1 MTFLKEHTE
10 NASILQRIAGG
21 DQTAVQD
28 CLDQYGNLVWFIV
41 KKFNHNAE
49 DAEDAAQEI
58 FIDIWRNAGRF
69 DAAKAPE
76 AAFIT
81 MIARRRLID
90 QLRKRKR
97 QSVFSPLEDF
107 SFVAAHQDSS
117 HQMQVALDAKR
128 ASRIIDNLRPARK
141 QVINLSIFGGL
152 SHLEIAERTGM
163 PLGTVKTHIR
173 RGFQKVRKS
182 FGAKTADS
190 DLALA

>member
-1 MTFLKEHTE
+1 MTFSKEHTE
-10 NASILQRIAGG
+10 KESILQRIAKG

-28 CLDQYGNLVWFIV
+28 CLDQYGNLVWYLV
-41 KKFNHNAE
+41 KKFNNNAQ

-58 FIDIWRNAGRF
+58 FIDIWRNAARF
-69 DAAKAPE
+69 DAEKAPE

-90 QLRKRKR
+90 QLRKRRR
-97 QSVFSPLEDF
+97 QSLFCALEEF
-107 SFVAAHQDSS
+107 SFGTHKNSDE
-117 HQMQVALDAKR
+117 QMQVLLDAER
-128 ASRIIDNLRPARK
+128 ASQIINGLRPERK

-152 SHLEIAERTGM
+152 SHLEISERTGM

>member
-1 MTFLKEHTE
+1 MNNLKEHTE
-10 NASILQRIAGG
+10 NTSILQRIAAG
-21 DQTAVQD
+21 DQSAVQD
-28 CLDQYGNLVWFIV
+28 CLKQYGNLVWYLV
-41 KKFNHNAE
+41 RKFTSNAE

-58 FIDIWRNAGRF
+58 FIDIWRNAARF

-97 QSVFSPLEDF
+97 QSQLQPLDDF
-107 SFVAAHQDSS
+107 TFTAQTDAGSE
-117 HQMQVALDAKR
+117 MQILLDARR
-128 ASRIIDNLRPARK
+128 ASQIIDGLRPERK
-141 QVINLSIFGGL
+141 KVINLAIFGGL

-182 FGAKTADS
+182 FGAKNADM
-190 DLALA
+190 ALV

>member
-1 MTFLKEHTE
+1 MTFVKEHTE
-10 NASILQRIAGG
+10 NASILQRIAKG
-21 DQTAVQD
+21 DQTAVED
-28 CLDQYGNLVWFIV
+28 CLKQYGNLVWFIV
-41 KKFNHNAE
+41 KKFNGNAE

-58 FIDIWRNAGRF
+58 FIDIWRNAARF

-97 QSVFSPLEDF
+97 QSLFCPLEDF

-117 HQMQVALDAKR
+117 HQMQIALDAKR
-128 ASRIIDNLRPARK
+128 ASRIIDNLRPERK
-141 QVINLSIFGGL
+141 QVINLSVFGGL
-152 SHLEIAERTGM
+152 SHPEIAERTGM

>member
-1 MTFLKEHTE
+1 MNNVKEHTE
-10 NASILQRIAGG
+10 NTSILQRIAEG
-21 DQTAVQD
+21 DQSAVQD
-28 CLDQYGNLVWFIV
+28 CLKQYGNLVWYLV
-41 KKFNHNAE
+41 RKFTGNAE

-58 FIDIWRNAGRF
+58 FIDIWRNAARF

-97 QSVFSPLEDF
+97 QSQFQPLEDF
-107 SFVAAHQDSS
+107 TFAAPTDAGSE
-117 HQMQVALDAKR
+117 MQIRLDARR
-128 ASRIIDNLRPARK
+128 ASQIIDGLRPERK
-141 QVINLSIFGGL
+141 KVINLAIFGGL

-173 RGFQKVRKS
+173 RGFQKVRKT
-182 FGAKTADS
+182 FGAKDADM
-190 DLALA
+190 ALV

>member
-1 MTFLKEHTE
+1 MNNLKEHTE
-10 NASILQRIAGG
+10 NISILQRIAKG

-28 CLDQYGNLVWFIV
+28 CLKQYGNLVWYLV
-41 KKFNHNAE
+41 RKFTNNAE

-58 FIDIWRNAGRF
+58 FIDIWRNAARF
-69 DAAKAPE
+69 DAVKAPE

-90 QLRKRKR
+90 HLRKRKR
-97 QSVFSPLEDF
+97 QSQFHALEDF
-107 SFVAAHQDSS
+107 TFAAQTDTGN
-117 HQMQVALDAKR
+117 QMQVLLDAKR
-128 ASRIIDNLRPARK
+128 ASQIIDSLRPERK
-141 QVINLSIFGGL
+141 QVINLAIFGGL

-182 FGAKTADS
+182 LAAKNADM
-190 DLALA
+190 ALV

>member
-1 MTFLKEHTE
+1 MTFIKEHTE
-10 NASILQRIAGG
+10 NTSILQRIAKG

-28 CLDQYGNLVWFIV
+28 CLDQYGNLVWYLV
-41 KKFNHNAE
+41 KKFNGNAE

-58 FIDIWRNAGRF
+58 FIDIWRNAARF
-69 DAAKAPE
+69 DEAKAPE

-97 QSVFSPLEDF
+97 QWQFQSLEES
-107 SFVAAHQDSS
+107 SFAAHKNSDR
-117 HQMQVALDAKR
+117 QMQVALDAQR
-128 ASRIIDNLRPARK
+128 ASRVINGLRPERK

-152 SHLEIAERTGM
+152 SHLEISERTGM

-173 RGFQKVRKS
+173 RGFQRVRKS
-182 FGAKTADS
+182 FGAESASCS
-190 DLALA
+190 DFGLA

>member
-1 MTFLKEHTE
+1 MNNLKEHTE
-10 NASILQRIAGG
+10 NTSILERIARG
-21 DQTAVQD
+21 DQSAVED
-28 CLDQYGNLVWFIV
+28 CLKQYGNLVWYLV
-41 KKFNHNAE
+41 RKFTGNAE

-90 QLRKRKR
+90 HLRKRKR
-97 QSVFSPLEDF
+97 QSQFQSLEDF
-107 SFVAAHQDSS
+107 AFSAQTDASRE
-117 HQMQVALDAKR
+117 MQVMLDAGR
-128 ASRIIDNLRPARK
+128 ASQIIDGLRPERK
-141 QVINLSIFGGL
+141 KVINLAIFGGL

-182 FGAKTADS
+182 FGAKDE
-190 DLALA
+190 DMALV

>member
-1 MTFLKEHTE
+1 MNNVKEHIE
-10 NASILQRIAGG
+10 NTSILQRIAQG
-21 DQTAVQD
+21 DQSAVQD
-28 CLDQYGNLVWFIV
+28 CLKQYGNLVWYLV
-41 KKFNHNAE
+41 RKFTGNAE

-58 FIDIWRNAGRF
+58 FIDIWRNAARF

-97 QSVFSPLEDF
+97 QSQLQPLEDF
-107 SFVAAHQDSS
+107 TFAAQTDAGSE
-117 HQMQVALDAKR
+117 MQILLDARR
-128 ASRIIDNLRPARK
+128 ASQIIDGLRPERK
-141 QVINLSIFGGL
+141 KVINLAIFGGL

-182 FGAKTADS
+182 FGAKS
-190 DLALA
+190 EDLALV

>member
-1 MTFLKEHTE
+1 MDNLKEHTG
-10 NASILQRIAGG
+10 NTSILRRIAEG
-21 DQTAVQD
+21 DQSAVQD
-28 CLDQYGNLVWFIV
+28 CLKQYGNLVWYLV
-41 KKFNHNAE
+41 RKFTANAE

-58 FIDIWRNAGRF
+58 FIDIWRNAARF
-69 DAAKAPE
+69 DATKAPE

-97 QSVFSPLEDF
+97 QSQFQPLEDF
-107 SFVAAHQDSS
+107 TFAAQTDAGSE
-117 HQMQVALDAKR
+117 MQILLDARR
-128 ASRIIDNLRPARK
+128 ASQIIDGLRPERK
-141 QVINLSIFGGL
+141 KVINLAIFGGM

-182 FGAKTADS
+182 FGAKDADM
-190 DLALA
+190 ALV

>member
-10 NASILQRIAGG
+10 NASILQRIARG
-21 DQTAVQD
+21 DQSAVED
-28 CLDQYGNLVWFIV
+28 CLSQYGNLVWYLV
-41 KKFNHNAE
+41 KKFNGNAA

-58 FIDIWRNAGRF
+58 FIDIWRNAARF

-76 AAFIT
+76 AAFVT

-90 QLRKRKR
+90 GLRKRKR
-97 QSVFSPLEDF
+97 RTQLCALEDF
-107 SFVAAHQDSS
+107 SLAAAHQDSS
-117 HQMQVALDAKR
+117 RRMQIALDAKR
-128 ASRIIDNLRPARK
+128 ASVIIDNLRPERK

-152 SHLEIAERTGM
+152 SHLEISERTGM

-182 FGAKTADS
+182 FGAKTPDS
-190 DLALA
+190 HLALA

>member
-1 MTFLKEHTE
+1 MNNLKEYTE
-10 NASILQRIAGG
+10 NPSILQRIAEG
-21 DQTAVQD
+21 DQSAVQD
-28 CLDQYGNLVWFIV
+28 CLKQYGNLVWYLV
-41 KKFNHNAE
+41 RKFTSNAE

-58 FIDIWRNAGRF
+58 FIDIWRNAARF

-97 QSVFSPLEDF
+97 QSQFQPLEDF
-107 SFVAAHQDSS
+107 TFIAQTDAGSE
-117 HQMQVALDAKR
+117 MQILLDARR
-128 ASRIIDNLRPARK
+128 ASQIIDGLRPERK
-141 QVINLSIFGGL
+141 KVINLAIFGGL
-152 SHLEIAERTGM
+152 SHPEIAERTGM

-182 FGAKTADS
+182 FGAKS
-190 DLALA
+190 EDLALV

>member
-1 MTFLKEHTE
+1 MNNLKEHTE
-10 NASILQRIAGG
+10 NTSILQRIAKG

-28 CLDQYGNLVWFIV
+28 CLKQYGNLVWYLV
-41 KKFNHNAE
+41 RKFTSNAE

-58 FIDIWRNAGRF
+58 FIDIWRHAARF

-97 QSVFSPLEDF
+97 QSQFHTLEEFAFTAQTDTGN
-107 SFVAAHQDSS
+107 
-117 HQMQVALDAKR
+117 QMQILLDAKR
-128 ASRIIDNLRPARK
+128 ASQIIDGLRPERK
-141 QVINLSIFGGL
+141 QVINLAIFGGL

-182 FGAKTADS
+182 FGAKSADM
-190 DLALA
+190 ALV